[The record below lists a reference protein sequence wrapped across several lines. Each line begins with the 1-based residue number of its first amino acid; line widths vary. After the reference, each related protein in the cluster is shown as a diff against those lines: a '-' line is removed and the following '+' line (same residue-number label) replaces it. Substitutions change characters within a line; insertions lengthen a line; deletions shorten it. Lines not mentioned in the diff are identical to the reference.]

1 MPRRSSKR
9 FEYGE
14 GIYYFEIKKGF
25 NNNICIKRTTLR
37 KALEAYNM
45 YLRTQRDNCK
55 WLGKWDG
62 KKFIED
68 DVAALFEQESIVA
81 YSA

>member
-1 MPRRSSKR
+1 MARRKTKK
-9 FEYGE
+9 FDFGK

-25 NNNICIKRTTLR
+25 NNNITIKRTTLK

-45 YLRTQRDNCK
+45 YLRTQKDNCQ

-62 KKFIED
+62 KKFVEED
-68 DVAALFEQESIVA
+68 VNALFEQEA
-81 YSA
+81 MTA

>member
-1 MPRRSSKR
+1 MARRSTKK
-9 FEYGE
+9 FDFGE

-25 NNNICIKRTTLR
+25 NNSIAIKRTTVE

-45 YLRTQRDNCK
+45 YLKTQKDNCQ

-62 KKFIED
+62 KKFIDED
-68 DVAALFEQESIVA
+68 VDALLAQNPVNA
-81 YSA
+81 